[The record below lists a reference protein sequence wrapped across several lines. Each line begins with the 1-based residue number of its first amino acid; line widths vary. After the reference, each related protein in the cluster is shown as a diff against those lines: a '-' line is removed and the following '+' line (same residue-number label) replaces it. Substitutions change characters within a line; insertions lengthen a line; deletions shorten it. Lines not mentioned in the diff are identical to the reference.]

1 MAASA
6 PIQFTVDQA
15 ALQTVD
21 QAVANKPIKRR
32 TPRPVPAPMMEEKVT
47 RNGSTTP
54 TSSEEDSDAHVG
66 KLTVVKVNG
75 SPKASPK
82 KEVGKVKREDM
93 GEVERSLFEE
103 PEVTPKKAAGKI
115 KREDMDEVERSIY
128 DEKVIACSIEVPPN
142 PNPNPTP
149 RADFAVFGVRG

>member
-1 MAASA
+1 MYYLRTMAASA

-32 TPRPVPAPMMEEKVT
+32 TTRPVPAPMMEEKVT
-47 RNGSTTP
+47 RTGTTTP

-82 KEVGKVKREDM
+82 KEVKRESMAGVERTLSFEAEGAPKKTVAKIKTEDM
-93 GEVERSLFEE
+93 NEVE
-103 PEVTPKKAAGKI
+103 K
-115 KREDMDEVERSIY
+115 SIY
-128 DEKVIACSIEVPPN
+128 DEKVLACSIEV
-142 PNPNPTP
+142 TP
-149 RADFAVFGVRG
+149 RPWQTFLFRSSLLTWR